1 MNVRRYVLISLAI
14 VAAMFLVAAW
24 AWPQLPPG
32 GQIPIHWDAAGNPNG
47 YASKAVALLLVPLLS
62 LGLTALFAVIPRIE
76 PRRSNLSRSS
86 RAYGVTW
93 LAIIALMLFIQIV
106 TTLVVLGYDLSIRSL
121 ALGGTGVLFIVMGNY
136 LGKVRSNFM
145 FGIRTPWTLTSE
157 LSWNRTHR
165 LGGRLFVILGS
176 AVVVA
181 TLLGQQGLEVAVLII
196 GLIVVIATLFIY
208 SYRVWR
214 DDPDRRPIGGETDQS
229 A

>member
-1 MNVRRYVLISLAI
+1 MNVRRYVLISLAM

-47 YASKAVALLLVPLLS
+47 YASKAVGLLLVPLLS

>member
-1 MNVRRYVLISLAI
+1 MNVRRYVLISLGM

-32 GQIPIHWDAAGNPNG
+32 AQIPIHWDAAGNPNG
-47 YASKAVALLLVPLLS
+47 YASKEVGLLLVPLLS
-62 LGLTALFAVIPRIE
+62 LGLVGLFAMIPRIE

-93 LAIIALMLFIQIV
+93 LAVIALMLFIQIV

-165 LGGRLFVILGS
+165 LGGKLFVILGS

-214 DDPDRRPIGGETDQS
+214 DDPDRRDVGGETDQS

>member
-1 MNVRRYVLISLAI
+1 MNVRRYVLISLGL
-14 VAAMFLVAAW
+14 VAAMFLVAVW

-32 GQIPIHWDAAGNPNG
+32 AQIPIHWDAAGNPNG
-47 YASKAVALLLVPLLS
+47 YASKEFGLLFVPLLS
-62 LGLTALFAVIPRIE
+62 LGLTALFALIPRIE

-93 LAIIALMLFIQIV
+93 LSVIVLMLFIQIV
-106 TTLVVLGYDLSIRSL
+106 TTLVVLGYNLSVTSL
-121 ALGGTGVLFIVMGNY
+121 VIGGVGVMFVVMGNY

-157 LSWNRTHR
+157 RSWNRTHR
-165 LGGRLFVILGS
+165 LGGRLFVLFG
-176 AVVVA
+176 AALVVA
-181 TLLGQQGLEVAVLII
+181 ALLGQPGVEVAVLIG
-196 GLIVVIATLFIY
+196 GLILVIPIVFIY

-214 DDPDRRPIGGETDQS
+214 DDPDRRAVGGESDHS